1 MKYLLLITTIL
12 FLMANG
18 SPRDSVVLTL
28 PEVVITAERVPH
40 HIRDLAASVSVVT
53 GEQLRLSGARTAT
66 DALGMLPGVF
76 IQRTGQFGRTDID
89 IRGVGDKGTQ
99 IAVLIDGRP
108 EKMSLFGCT
117 VTHTLPLNNVE
128 RIELVRGPLSV
139 LYGSDALG
147 GVVNIITRQASKPLD
162 LNARLSYGSFQTV
175 GARISVGTRWQ
186 QLHTLVSFAKDISQG
201 HLPNSQYNGND
212 IALRA
217 GYDFS
222 PAFGLDFSGKYFT
235 GVKHEPKRATDPD
248 TFVATGW
255 NQYDRGGVD
264 LTFNLRYK
272 INGIVKLYRNFGEHQ
287 FDPKDGW
294 HSTDYTNGA
303 LLHLHHQ
310 FGFNNL
316 IQGGIELKGLGGT
329 RLISDTSKPSW
340 SRTQFDIFIADEQTI
355 GPLTATAGARFAHDN
370 ISGDAF
376 APKFGL
382 VGKTPFGTALRL
394 NVNKGFRFP
403 PFNYTSIFPP
413 KNPELLPEISW
424 NYELGLNQQ
433 IASFLQLDIAGFILK
448 GDNLIDIA
456 PNPTPPP
463 QVKFQNKGA
472 FLFKGI
478 EASLE
483 LNYQIFRL
491 RTTATVNDFGVHTRA
506 RPGQKLNMA
515 LALNPGRFTGTVLLN
530 AVSRYYAEDSSKSPI
545 PSFQTVDLRVRY
557 RLLNQL
563 FISGAVE
570 NLFNKNYQAFASLP
584 NNDAAGLYQMP
595 GRSWTIGID
604 FGD

>member
-1 MKYLLLITTIL
+1 MMKYLLLITTTL
-12 FLMANG
+12 FLVSNG
-18 SPRDSVVLTL
+18 LPRDSVVLTL

-53 GEQLRLSGARTAT
+53 GEELRSSGARSAT
-66 DALGMLPGVF
+66 DALALLPGVF

-147 GVVNIITRQASKPLD
+147 GVVNIITRKATKPLD

-175 GARISVGTRWQ
+175 GARISAGTRWQ

-217 GYDFS
+217 GYDLS
-222 PAFGLDFSGKYFT
+222 PALGLDFSGKYFT

-248 TFVATGW
+248 TFDASGW

-264 LTFNLRYK
+264 LTFKLRHK
-272 INGIVKLYRNFGEHQ
+272 INGMFKLYRNFGEHL
-287 FDPKDGW
+287 FDPSDGW

-310 FGFNNL
+310 FGFKNL
-316 IQGGIELKGLGGT
+316 IQGGIELKRLGGT
-329 RLISDTSKPSW
+329 QLSDTSKPSW
-340 SRTQFDIFIADEQTI
+340 SRSQFDIFIADEQTI
-355 GPLTATAGARFAHDN
+355 GPLIATAGARFARDN
-370 ISGDAF
+370 ISGNAF

-424 NYELGLNQQ
+424 NYELGLNQR

-448 GDNLIDIA
+448 GDNLIETA

-463 QVKFQNKGA
+463 PVKFQNKGA
-472 FLFKGI
+472 FQFRGI

-483 LNYQIFRL
+483 LNYRIFSL

-506 RPGQKLNMA
+506 RPGQKLNVA

-530 AVSRYYAEDSSKSPI
+530 AVSRYYAEDSSKTPI
-545 PSFQTVDLRVRY
+545 PSFHTVDLRIRY
-557 RLLNQL
+557 QLLNQL
-563 FISGAVE
+563 SISGAVE
-570 NLFNKNYQAFASLP
+570 NLLDRKYQAFASLP
-584 NNDAAGLYQMP
+584 GSAAGLYQMP

-604 FGD
+604 INN

>member
-1 MKYLLLITTIL
+1 MKQL
-12 FLMANG
+12 FMFISLSFGVLNAVP
-18 SPRDSVVLTL
+18 SDSIVLTL

-40 HIRDLAASVSVVT
+40 HIRDIAASVSVVT
-53 GEQLRLSGARTAT
+53 GAELRSSGARTAT
-66 DALGMLPGVF
+66 DALAMLPGVF

-89 IRGVGDKGTQ
+89 IRGVGGQGTQ

-128 RIELVRGPLSV
+128 RIEMVRGPLSA

-147 GVVNIITRQASKPLD
+147 GVVNIITRKATKPLE

-175 GARISVGTRWQ
+175 GARLSAGTRWQ
-186 QLHTLVSFAKDISQG
+186 QLNALVSFAKDISQG

-212 IALRA
+212 LTLRA
-217 GYDFS
+217 GYDLA
-222 PAFGLDFSGKYFT
+222 PAFGLNFSGKYFT
-235 GVKHEPKRATDPD
+235 GVKHEPKRTTDPD
-248 TFVATGW
+248 TLVATGW

-264 LTFNLRYK
+264 LTLNLRHQ
-272 INGIVKLYRNFGEHQ
+272 INGMVKIYRNFGEHK

-316 IQGGIELKGLGGT
+316 LQGGVEVKTLGGT
-329 RLISDTSKPSW
+329 WIKSDTNKPSW

-355 GPLTATAGARFAHDN
+355 GPLIATAGARFARDN
-370 ISGDAF
+370 ISGNAF

-382 VGKTPFGTALRL
+382 VGKTPFGTALRI

-413 KNPELLPEISW
+413 KNPDLLPEISW

-433 IASFLQLDIAGFILK
+433 IASFGKLDIAGFILK
-448 GDNLIDIA
+448 GDNLIEIA
-456 PNPTPPP
+456 DNPAPPP
-463 QVKFQNKGA
+463 PVKFQNKGA
-472 FLFKGI
+472 FQFKGV
-478 EASLE
+478 EAALE
-483 LNYQIFRL
+483 LNYRIFSL
-491 RTTATVNDFGVHTRA
+491 RTTATINDFGVHTKA
-506 RPGQKLNMA
+506 RPGQKLNVA
-515 LALNPGRFTGTVLLN
+515 LTLNPGRFSGTLLLN

-545 PSFQTVDLRVRY
+545 PSYQTIDLRIRY

-563 FISGAVE
+563 NIFATVE
-570 NLFNKNYQAFASLP
+570 NILNRNYQTFASLP
-584 NNDAAGLYQMP
+584 GNAAGLYQMP

-604 FGD
+604 IND